1 MSSRDL
7 IGQEYAARIDGEVE
21 VPLLIGEVKRMVH
34 GRDAGVGDA
43 NVATA
48 QKLER
53 LAERAL
59 DRRALAHVDLDRDRA
74 CADPLRCPLSRL
86 AIDIGDRHFHSASSE
101 RLRNGAADAIRA
113 AGYERALA
121 VELCVGRINRH
132 CPSSA

>member
-1 MSSRDL
+1 
-7 IGQEYAARIDGEVE
+7 
-21 VPLLIGEVKRMVH
+21 MVH

-43 NVATA
+43 DVATA

-59 DRRALAHVDLDRDRA
+59 DRRALAHVDLDCDRA
-74 CADPLRCPLSRL
+74 CADLSRCPLSRL
-86 AIDIGDRHFHSASSE
+86 AIDIGDRNFHSASSE

-113 AGYERALA
+113 AGYKRALA
-121 VELCVGRINRH
+121 VELCVRRISRH